1 MNLFSG
7 LEKFG
12 FKTDAAVDLF
22 TDEKDEKKNA
32 KDGEVK
38 KADEPTEEEFLLE
51 KTIRCTVCDKVI
63 KTKMVKSGRVK
74 RLEPDVDLR
83 PRHMYI
89 DTLKYDTSSCPYCG
103 YTAMNRYFEHLSS
116 SQIKLIKE
124 QVCSNYRPERP
135 VDLVVYDYDTAID
148 MHKLSL
154 LNAIVKKSKTSE
166 KAYNCLIISWLL
178 RGKAETLEKS
188 QPQDKEKLAECRKEE
203 EAFYQQAYDGMMKA
217 VATEMF
223 PICGMDA
230 CTIDYL
236 LATMAFHFK
245 QYDVASKS
253 LSNVITSVN
262 AGNKIKDKA
271 RELKDKMIE
280 EIKNNK

>member
-1 MNLFSG
+1 MNLFAG

-12 FKTDAAVDLF
+12 FKSNEPVDLF
-22 TDEKDEKKNA
+22 SDEKDEKQNA
-32 KDGEVK
+32 KDAEAK
-38 KADEPTEEEFLLE
+38 KVDEPTEEEFILE
-51 KTIRCTVCDKVI
+51 KTIRCTVCDKVL

-74 RLEPDVDLR
+74 RLEPDLDLR

-89 DTLKYDTSSCPYCG
+89 DTLKYDTTSCPYCG

-116 SQIKLIKE
+116 GQIKLIKE
-124 QVCSNYRPERP
+124 QVCKNFKPES
-135 VDLVVYDYDTAID
+135 LVEMAVYDYDKAVE

-154 LNAIVKKSKTSE
+154 LNAIVKKAKTSE

-188 QPQDKEKLAECRKEE
+188 QPQDKDKIAECRKEE
-203 EAFYQQAYDGMMKA
+203 EAFYQQAFDGLTKA

-223 PICGMDA
+223 PICGMD
-230 CTIDYL
+230 TSTMDYL

-245 QYDVASKS
+245 QYDFASKS
-253 LSNVITSVN
+253 LSNVLSSTN

-271 RELKDKMIE
+271 RELKEKIIE
-280 EIKNNK
+280 EIKNSK

>member
-12 FKTDAAVDLF
+12 FKSDAAVDLF

-32 KDGEVK
+32 KDGEAK

-74 RLEPDVDLR
+74 RLEPDMDLR

-116 SQIKLIKE
+116 SQIKLIKD

-154 LNAIVKKSKTSE
+154 LNAIVKKAKTSE

-245 QYDVASKS
+245 QYDIASKS

>member
-12 FKTDAAVDLF
+12 FKSDAAVDLF

-32 KDGEVK
+32 KDGEAK

-74 RLEPDVDLR
+74 RLEPDMDLR

-135 VDLVVYDYDTAID
+135 VDLAVYDYDTAID

-154 LNAIVKKSKTSE
+154 LNAIVKKAKTSE

>member
-12 FKTDAAVDLF
+12 FKSDAAVDLF

-32 KDGEVK
+32 KDGEAK

-74 RLEPDVDLR
+74 RLEPDMDLR

-154 LNAIVKKSKTSE
+154 LNAIVKKAKTSE

-188 QPQDKEKLAECRKEE
+188 QPQDKEMLAECRKEE

>member
-12 FKTDAAVDLF
+12 FKSDAAVDLF

-32 KDGEVK
+32 KDGEAK

-51 KTIRCTVCDKVI
+51 KTSRCTVCDKVI

-135 VDLVVYDYDTAID
+135 VDLAVYDYDTAID

-154 LNAIVKKSKTSE
+154 LNAIVKKAKTSE